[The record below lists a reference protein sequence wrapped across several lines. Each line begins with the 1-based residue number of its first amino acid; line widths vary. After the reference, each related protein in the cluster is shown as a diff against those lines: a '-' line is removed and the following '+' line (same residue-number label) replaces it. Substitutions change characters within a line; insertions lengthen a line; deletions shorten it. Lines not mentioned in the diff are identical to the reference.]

1 MENERCIRHRIDWL
15 TGLIASLSGT
25 SRQLSLTALD
35 LQSLALTK
43 KHQLEAAIDRVDDLG
58 DIITQLIRELK
69 AQICPMTQSIREMTF
84 EDQDP
89 G

>member
-1 MENERCIRHRIDWL
+1 MENERCIRQRIDWL
-15 TGLIASLSGT
+15 TGLIASLSGS

-43 KHQLEAAIDRVDDLG
+43 KHQLEAASDRVDDLG
-58 DIITQLIRELK
+58 DIITKLICELE
-69 AQICPMTQSIREMTF
+69 AQICPMTQRIQEMTF
-84 EDQDP
+84 EDP